1 MKPLEILVVAIVSYI
16 IFTQVMNILDER
28 SRQRRVVRRS
38 SNQYE
43 MPRNLLPYTMP
54 EEAVESMTNKSSSVD
69 TNLIQSSL
77 EKSDNATAMI
87 VAAGLQ
93 DQVKSHREYNKH
105 LNPGH
110 SISSGSRSAFLQE
123 MSGRT
128 DINVHSGTAAFSQEY
143 LKNYRPGNG
152 VPMGPVSSVDP
163 SV

>member
-1 MKPLEILVVAIVSYI
+1 MKPLEIVVIAIVFYI
-16 IFTQVMNILDER
+16 IWYKSMEMWEHHKEMKLASSLPPQRYVMPNLNPYG
-28 SRQRRVVRRS
+28 S
-38 SNQYE
+38 SQE
-43 MPRNLLPYTMP
+43 MN
-54 EEAVESMTNKSSSVD
+54 ESMTDKRQ
-69 TNLIQSSL
+69 TPTTANLIQSAL
-77 EKSDNATAMI
+77 EKNDNTSAMI

-110 SISSGSRSAFLQE
+110 SISSGTRSAFMQE

-143 LKNYRPGNG
+143 LKNFRRSTD
-152 VPMGPVSSVDP
+152 VPIGPISSVEP